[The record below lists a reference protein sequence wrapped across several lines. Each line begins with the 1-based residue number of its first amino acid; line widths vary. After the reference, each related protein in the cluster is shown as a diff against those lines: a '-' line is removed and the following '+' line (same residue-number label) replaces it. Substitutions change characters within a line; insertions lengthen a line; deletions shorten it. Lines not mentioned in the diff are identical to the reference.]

1 MAVSILCEKSAYT
14 FQRQPATC
22 AIGNLKV
29 VQDIGESFRPML
41 CRRERELRRILFQL
55 VDILTNGKLDR

>member
-14 FQRQPATC
+14 FQRQTDMC
-22 AIGNLKV
+22 TNGNLKV
-29 VQDIGESFRPML
+29 VQDIGESFRPIL
-41 CRRERELRRILFQL
+41 CRRERELRRVLFQL